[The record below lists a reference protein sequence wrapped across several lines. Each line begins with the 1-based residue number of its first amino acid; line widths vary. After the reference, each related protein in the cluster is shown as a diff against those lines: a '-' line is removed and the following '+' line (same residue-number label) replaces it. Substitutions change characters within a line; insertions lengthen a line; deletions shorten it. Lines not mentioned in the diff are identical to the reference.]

1 MLTELP
7 DGGEADGEEQDGTS
21 EVAVPACPTT
31 PQPAD
36 AVTSSEPAD
45 AVTSSEPA
53 AALTSSEPAAAVTS
67 SDAAGVRSTGQLSIN
82 LLVLLC
88 IPSMSVI

>member
-1 MLTELP
+1 MSSVIFARFGRYYYCNSYQTN
-7 DGGEADGEEQDGTS
+7 
-21 EVAVPACPTT
+21 
-31 PQPAD
+31 